1 LNAEIGAL
9 EITNT
14 RRRFAQQILIA
25 AIDATFALGFVERLM
40 NSVLRPQPGFK
51 GLAAMGRKLA
61 SSYFKHWWK
70 YTSRDDLRHPRV
82 AEAIRRDI
90 ARNFKSAVEMLIQD
104 ASIKPRLAS
113 FYAFG
118 MLTTL
123 WSDA

>member
-1 LNAEIGAL
+1 
-9 EITNT
+9 
-14 RRRFAQQILIA
+14 
-25 AIDATFALGFVERLM
+25 M

-70 YTSRDDLRHPRV
+70 YTSRDDLRNPCV

-104 ASIKPRLAS
+104 ASIKPRLALS
-113 FYAFG
+113 TPAAAVMAPPARHPTRFSSPMDVERSSGGTA
-118 MLTTL
+118 
-123 WSDA
+123 